1 MKRMKVVLLGLF
13 LISLLYQGEG
23 VAANV
28 QFEIVSV
35 NRVNTINS
43 NAAGNR
49 YINWA
54 ENQNENGVLIILKS
68 KKPMFREVYSV
79 DFSLGYEDK
88 SGIPRSPCIG
98 ISTGMKTHEN
108 PMTWT
113 WWLGGS
119 VSRSWITKEKRYI
132 GLIFSVPKRVNKF
145 VLYDS
150 LAIFKDIEIKGQ

>member
-54 ENQNENGVLIILKS
+54 ENQNLK
-68 KKPMFREVYSV
+68 F
-79 DFSLGYEDK
+79 L
-88 SGIPRSPCIG
+88 
-98 ISTGMKTHEN
+98 
-108 PMTWT
+108 
-113 WWLGGS
+113 L
-119 VSRSWITKEKRYI
+119 
-132 GLIFSVPKRVNKF
+132 
-145 VLYDS
+145 
-150 LAIFKDIEIKGQ
+150 